1 MSVRW
6 PDGKRFAFSI
16 FDDPDAQTLAEGRRV
31 YSFLA
36 DLGFRTTRGVWPLG
50 ATREVNSPGETCA
63 NPEYLAHNLEL
74 QKLGFEMGY
83 HNATPHSVVREET
96 RQALDLFKSYF
107 GNDPRAMA
115 NHYNRDA
122 IYWGSARLTGSISR
136 AVYGASTLSK
146 NNNRFRGEIEGEPEF
161 WGDLCRDR
169 IEYCRNFVYADIDT
183 LAVCPWMPYHDP
195 LRPFVRNWYSAAD
208 GANIKNYLR
217 MLTESNQDRLEEQ
230 GGACIMYTHFG
241 HGFVEN
247 EVLHS
252 RFSDLMTRLSKKNG
266 WFVPVSTLLDYV
278 ADKRGRV
285 EIGASER
292 NRLQNRWLWQKVFR
306 GTS

>member
-1 MSVRW
+1 MSMRW
-6 PDGKRFAFSI
+6 PDGKQFAFSI
-16 FDDPDAQTLAEGRRV
+16 FDDPDAQTVAEGRRV

-36 DLGFRTTRGVWPLG
+36 DLGFRTTRGVWPLE

-83 HNATPHSVVREET
+83 HNATPHSTVREET
-96 RQALDLFKSYF
+96 RQALDLFKNYF
-107 GNDPRAMA
+107 GHDPRTMA

-122 IYWGSARLTGSISR
+122 IYWGPARLTGSLAR
-136 AVYGASTLSK
+136 AVYSASTLSK
-146 NNNRFRGEIEGEPEF
+146 NNNRFRGEVEGEPEF
-161 WGDLCRDR
+161 WGDLCRER

-183 LAVCPWMPYHDP
+183 LDVCPWMPYHDP
-195 LRPFVRNWYSAAD
+195 LRPFVRNWYSATD
-208 GANIKNYLR
+208 GANIKTYLG
-217 MLTESNQDRLEEQ
+217 MLSESNQDRLEEQ

-247 EVLHS
+247 ETLDS

-266 WFVPVSTLLDYV
+266 WFVPVNMLLDYV
-278 ADKRGRV
+278 SDKRGRV

-292 NRLQNRWLWQKVFR
+292 NRLQSRWLWQKIFR